1 MIACLKGELFRKE
14 PNRAIIDVG
23 GVGYEVFLSLTS
35 GERLPGVGSEVFV
48 HIHTSVR
55 EDAITLYG
63 FWENEEKEM
72 FLMLTSVSGVGPK
85 LALNILSGITA
96 RGLGRAISAKDIKRL
111 TALSGVGKKTAA
123 RLCVELKD
131 KVGFVVGDDD
141 DISFL
146 GEGDSTAAPEAGVSS
161 DVISGLINLGYPP
174 ARAQQAL
181 AAVRHRIPPEELA
194 GMRVEQLLRETLRS
208 LA

>member
-63 FWENEEKEM
+63 FWEQEEKEM
-72 FLMLTSVSGVGPK
+72 FLLLTSVSGIGPK

-96 RGLGRAISAKDIKRL
+96 SGLGRAISARDLKRL

-131 KVGFVVGDDD
+131 KVGFVVDDQG
-141 DISFL
+141 ISFPD
-146 GEGDSTAAPEAGVSS
+146 EGDPAAAPEPTVSS

>member
-63 FWENEEKEM
+63 FWEQEEKEM
-72 FLMLTSVSGVGPK
+72 FLLLTSVSGIGPK

-96 RGLGRAISAKDIKRL
+96 TGLGRAISARDLKRL

-131 KVGFVVGDDD
+131 KVGFAIGDD

-146 GEGDSTAAPEAGVSS
+146 DGGDPAAAPESTVSS